1 MSKGEIK
8 QHIRSCNKEEL
19 QELIESCQA
28 KAAINQ
34 RIVAIAKL
42 QMKVL
47 VAKEA
52 KENSNAGKDMSSANP
67 DIIIIDNHQPSN
79 NSYAGDADI

>member
-1 MSKGEIK
+1 MNKGEIK

-19 QELIESCQA
+19 EKLIESCQA

-34 RIVAIAKL
+34 RIVALAKL

-47 VAKEA
+47 VAKER
-52 KENSNAGKDMSSANP
+52 KESMEQD
-67 DIIIIDNHQPSN
+67 DE
-79 NSYAGDADI
+79 